1 MTFLLI
7 ELDESVKFLW
17 KLALYLA
24 TSNRKNWNRM
34 ASASE
39 NEYLQH
45 NSKASKQLYWKQ
57 KFALGSVNIVE

>member
-24 TSNRKNWNRM
+24 TSNRKIETEWHQHLKTNIYNTIRKHL
-34 ASASE
+34 SGYTE
-39 NEYLQH
+39 NK
-45 NSKASKQLYWKQ
+45 NSP
-57 KFALGSVNIVE
+57 

>member
-24 TSNRKNWNRM
+24 TSNRKN
-34 ASASE
+34 
-39 NEYLQH
+39 
-45 NSKASKQLYWKQ
+45 
-57 KFALGSVNIVE
+57 